1 MVKKYNKKLV
11 GILLAAVITVTTVMP
26 MQGKAAEGNVA
37 AAGAQMNIILLGS
50 HQFPA

>member
-26 MQGKAAEGNVA
+26 MQGKAAEEIGRASCRERV
-37 AAGAQMNIILLGS
+37 
-50 HQFPA
+50 

>member
-37 AAGAQMNIILLGS
+37 AAGAQTLGGENTG
-50 HQFPA
+50 